1 LAYNGGVSRLRTPR
15 SQGAL
20 VGVGLLLAL
29 GGAVALAQDVVLH
42 ELVPNLGANE
52 GSSLVSG
59 GGAEPAAIVYDGEI
73 LRAPEGGPLSA
84 NERAMEPTPGDGE
97 AQEEE
102 GRRSPSFHPDRVTAL
117 HGAVPYFEVFTP
129 AITPYKR
136 VTSLDAVRLSEDGV
150 PYLAV
155 GHPDRER
162 VEIDGPGSRPPD
174 GRARDRLWGSV
185 VPAFRAGREVPPPA
199 VPPGPRAPP
208 RRPATNTPHHL
219 ERDGAGN
226 YVAVLDSGAA
236 AGEVR
241 AVFLTDAPRSFFGF
255 DDERSWPVARADALG
270 DEVVPL
276 PPAVARDAQSFAA
289 ELGLSRDMS
298 FQMALS
304 ELARH
309 FRSFEESEEPPADT
323 GNVYLDL
330 ARGMRG
336 VCRHRAYAFVI
347 TASALGISSRFV
359 SNEAHA
365 WVEVHVPDHGG
376 WLRVDLGGS
385 AQGLAPRSAETGPS
399 YEPRVDDPLPR
410 PPEYE
415 RALAQ
420 AGGASSAGGS
430 NRPGGTGGGTG
441 GASGT
446 APDEAGA
453 DGAPGEPGDPPE
465 AEPLASIPPSRSS
478 APRIPLTLSLAHHSP
493 EVLRGQSIEVTGS
506 AASAEGR
513 APGLRVEVV
522 LRDRDGAERLLGVT
536 VPGANGNVHASFGVP
551 PDTHLG
557 EHGLVVRSPG
567 DARLA
572 AAVAE

>member
-1 LAYNGGVSRLRTPR
+1 MAYNGGVSRLRTPR

-59 GGAEPAAIVYDGEI
+59 RGAEPAAIVYDGEI

-84 NERAMEPTPGDGE
+84 GERAMEAAPGDGE
-97 AQEEE
+97 ALEEE
-102 GRRSPSFHPDRVTAL
+102 GRRSPTFHPDRVTAL
-117 HGAVPYFEVFTP
+117 HGAVPYFEVFSP

-136 VTSLDAVRLSEDGV
+136 VTSLDAVRLSDDGV
-150 PYLAV
+150 PFLSI
-155 GHPDRER
+155 GHPARER
-162 VEIDGPGSRPPD
+162 VEVDGPGSQAPD
-174 GRARDRLWGSV
+174 GRARDRFWGSV
-185 VPAFRAGREVPPPA
+185 VLDFRGGREVPLPSVSPESRILSLRTEPSTA
-199 VPPGPRAPP
+199 V
-208 RRPATNTPHHL
+208 HL

-226 YVAVLDSGAA
+226 YLAVLDPGAA
-236 AGEVR
+236 AGEIR

-255 DDERSWPVARADALG
+255 DDQRSWPVARADALG
-270 DEVVPL
+270 DEVTPL
-276 PPAVARDAQSFAA
+276 PAPVARDAERFAA
-289 ELGLSRDMS
+289 ELGLAREMP
-298 FQMALS
+298 FQAALS
-304 ELARH
+304 ELTRH

-385 AQGLAPRSAETGPS
+385 AQGLAPRHPEPGPS
-399 YEPRVDDPLPR
+399 YQPPVDDPLPR

-415 RALAQ
+415 RSLAE
-420 AGGASSAGGS
+420 AGGASTAAGPSRPGSAAGGPS
-430 NRPGGTGGGTG
+430 
-441 GASGT
+441 GAAGPS
-446 APDEAGA
+446 EAS
-453 DGAPGEPGDPPE
+453 APGEPGEPGEPPQS
-465 AEPLASIPPSRSS
+465 EPLASMPPSRAS

-506 AASAEGR
+506 AASAEGS

-522 LRDRDGAERLLGVT
+522 LRDREGAERLLGVT
-536 VPGANGNVHASFGVP
+536 VTDANGNFHGSFGVP

-567 DARLA
+567 DAHIA